1 MKRWNREVPAQ
12 ITVATKPTLRRGKQ
26 QAFLLICTITLTIL
40 LAACSDNNLSGG
52 TISPGAGKSKT
63 TMTLQE
69 PLVIK
74 VTGSGIG
81 VNPYVPTFAISSDS
95 KYLVYPKRDSLEL
108 VELGNGNWLASLPT
122 SGANYAD
129 FLSFLG
135 QSSRLLVDGEGGV
148 QVIDVAT
155 RQKVLGYSDGGG
167 IFEDSQN
174 ASKQVAPLATSSSG
188 AVVLNYRL
196 GLWDARSGKLLGQLN
211 RPGLKKV
218 ESAAFSTDNSKV
230 TVVWRTD
237 DKDPKVYIT
246 MWEVSNGN
254 KLTEWS
260 LDITNSKVQLSPDGS
275 LFFAKQDKVFSVW
288 QVSSQQKLIEVG
300 NGKGYADSWRGS
312 ITPDNRRLIIYDGG
326 PVEVWD
332 ILSGK
337 LVTQLDKIPSGST
350 RSLTIS
356 PDGKFLAVGGDPSI
370 HVWPL
375 EGLK

>member
-1 MKRWNREVPAQ
+1 M
-12 ITVATKPTLRRGKQ
+12 
-26 QAFLLICTITLTIL
+26 L
-40 LAACSDNNLSGG
+40 LAACSDNSLSGG
-52 TISPGAGKSKT
+52 AVSPGAGKSKT
-63 TMTLQE
+63 TMSLQE

-74 VTGSGIG
+74 VTSSGVG

-95 KYLVYPKRDSLEL
+95 KYLVYPKRNSLEL
-108 VELGNGNWLASLPT
+108 VDLDSGNWLATLPT

-148 QVIDVAT
+148 QVIDVET
-155 RQKVLGYSDGGG
+155 RKKVLGFGDGSGV
-167 IFEDSQN
+167 FADSQN
-174 ASKQVAPLATSSSG
+174 ISKQVAPLATSSSG
-188 AVVLNYRL
+188 TLVLNFRL
-196 GLWDARSGKLLGQLN
+196 GLWDARSGKLLGQLS

-218 ESAAFSTDNSKV
+218 ESAAFSADDSKV
-230 TVVWRTD
+230 TVAWRTD

-246 MWEVSNGN
+246 TWEVSNSN
-254 KLTEWS
+254 KLSEWS
-260 LDITNSKVQLSPDGS
+260 LEIANSRVQLSPDGS
-275 LFFAKQDKVFSVW
+275 LFFAKQDKVFNVW

-300 NGKGYADSWRGS
+300 NGKGYADNWRGS

-332 ILSGK
+332 ILTGK
-337 LVTQLDKIPSGST
+337 LVTQLDKIPGGST

-375 EGLK
+375 TGLK